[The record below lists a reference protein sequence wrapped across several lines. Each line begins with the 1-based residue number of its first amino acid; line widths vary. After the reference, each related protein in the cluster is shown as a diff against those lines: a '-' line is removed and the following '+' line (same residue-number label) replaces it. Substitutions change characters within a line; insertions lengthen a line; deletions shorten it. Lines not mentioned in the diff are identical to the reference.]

1 MPWRARA
8 IWPTLRAMDELLR
21 GINDGQNTRVVG
33 AVTTDLVAEACR
45 RHGLSGLEAV
55 VLGRALTAG
64 CLLATLTKND
74 DERVRIDAR
83 GSKRVQQILIDA
95 HSDGKVRGLLT
106 TRTWPIAEPDDAEEA
121 FRTRVAHIVGDGRI
135 VVTRDIGLE
144 KEYQGVV
151 ALDVGEIDEDL
162 ERYLT
167 NSEQLPSVLACEVEL
182 DAHGQVAR
190 AAGLLCQTFPG
201 TSAAV
206 LEPLRS
212 FVRDGG
218 LADLL
223 RHDRTVEEVVG
234 FALLGEAYQPMERR
248 ALQFFCPCGRERA
261 LSVVSTLGATDVE
274 KLASEQEETGVTCHY
289 CGDETILTSADLRE
303 LAAKMRSEMS

>member
-1 MPWRARA
+1 
-8 IWPTLRAMDELLR
+8 MDELLR
-21 GINDGQNTRVVG
+21 GINNGKNTRVVG

-45 RHGLSGLEAV
+45 RHELEGLDTV

-74 DERVRIDAR
+74 DERVRIDMR
-83 GSKRVQQILIDA
+83 GQRRVQQVLIDA

-106 TRTWPIAEPDDAEEA
+106 IRPGPVPAPDTDPPPLRTQ
-121 FRTRVAHIVGDGRI
+121 VSHLVGGGQA

-151 ALDVGEIDEDL
+151 GLDSGEIDVDL

-182 DAHGQVAR
+182 DGRGSVVR
-190 AAGLLCQTFPG
+190 AAGILCQTFPG
-201 TSAAV
+201 APAAV
-206 LEPLRS
+206 LEPLRD

-223 RHDRTVEEVVG
+223 RHERTIEEVVG
-234 FALLGEAYQPMERR
+234 FALLGEAYEPMERR
-248 ALQFFCPCGRERA
+248 TLHFHCPCGRDRA
-261 LSVVSTLGATDVE
+261 LSVVSTLGAADVE
-274 KLASEQEETGVTCHY
+274 QLASEQDETTVTCHY
-289 CGDETILTSADLRE
+289 CNDDTVLSRSDLLE
-303 LAAKMRSEMS
+303 LAARMRSEMS

>member
-1 MPWRARA
+1 
-8 IWPTLRAMDELLR
+8 MDELLR
-21 GINDGQNTRVVG
+21 GINNGQDTRVVG
-33 AVTTDLVAEACR
+33 AITTNLVVEACR
-45 RHGLSGLEAV
+45 RHRLSGLEAV

-74 DERVRIDAR
+74 DERVRIEAR
-83 GSKRVQQILIDA
+83 GDRRVKQILIDA
-95 HSDGKVRGLLT
+95 RSDGKVRGLLT
-106 TRTWPIAEPDDAEEA
+106 TRTWPASEA
-121 FRTRVAHIVGDGRI
+121 TDHEGSFRTRVANLVGGGRI

-151 ALDVGEIDEDL
+151 GLDVGEIDEDL

-182 DAHGQVAR
+182 DAAGQVVR
-190 AAGLLCQTFPG
+190 AAGILCQTFPG
-201 TSAAV
+201 ASPAV

-223 RHDRTVEEVVG
+223 RHERTVEEVVA
-234 FALLGEAYQPMERR
+234 FALLGEAYQSMERR
-248 ALQFFCPCGRERA
+248 ALEFYCPCGRQRA
-261 LSVVSTLGATDVE
+261 LSVVSTLGAADVE
-274 KLASEQEETGVTCHY
+274 QLAAEQEVTSVTCHY
-289 CGDETILTSADLRE
+289 CGDETVLTSADLRE

>member
-1 MPWRARA
+1 
-8 IWPTLRAMDELLR
+8 MDELLR
-21 GINDGQNTRVVG
+21 GINNGQDTRVVG
-33 AVTTDLVAEACR
+33 AITTNLVVEACR
-45 RHGLSGLEAV
+45 RHRLSGLEAV

-74 DERVRIDAR
+74 DERVRIEAR
-83 GSKRVQQILIDA
+83 GDRRVKQILIDA
-95 HSDGKVRGLLT
+95 RSDGKVRGLLT
-106 TRTWPIAEPDDAEEA
+106 TRTWPVSEA
-121 FRTRVAHIVGDGRI
+121 TDHEGSFRTRVANLVGGGRI

-151 ALDVGEIDEDL
+151 GLDVGEIDEDL

-182 DAHGQVAR
+182 DAAGQVVR
-190 AAGLLCQTFPG
+190 AAGILCQTFPG
-201 TSAAV
+201 ASPAV

-223 RHDRTVEEVVG
+223 RHERTVEEVVA
-234 FALLGEAYQPMERR
+234 FALLGEAYQSMERR
-248 ALQFFCPCGRERA
+248 ALEFYCPCGRQRA
-261 LSVVSTLGATDVE
+261 LSVVSTLGAADVE
-274 KLASEQEETGVTCHY
+274 QLAAEHEVTSVTCHY
-289 CGDETILTSADLRE
+289 CGDETVLTSADLRE